1 MSEKS
6 ALINPMKKTSTILIL
21 FIVVLLASQAGCKSG
36 QTASSNP
43 ANQPASKPANKPSA
57 EAPAAAT
64 NANQSQPATPPSS
77 SAATG
82 VPTGPADPKP
92 GGKAELLGTYE
103 SREVQDKGVV
113 TVISQLRT
121 LWMFSSDG
129 TYSRVSEVKGKPY
142 HADSGTF
149 RTAPPD
155 KLILSIQMTG
165 LKQQRKIQNPPLS
178 KTHKFE
184 LSDDGEELRLTSDKG
199 SVGIFRRVS
208 KQAGQ

>member
-1 MSEKS
+1 
-6 ALINPMKKTSTILIL
+6 MKKTSTTLIL

-43 ANQPASKPANKPSA
+43 ANQPANKPANKPA
-57 EAPAAAT
+57 GEAPVPAT
-64 NANQSQPATPPSS
+64 NASQPASPPNA

-92 GGKAELLGTYE
+92 GGKAQLLGTYE

-113 TVISQLRT
+113 TIISQLRT
-121 LWMFSSDG
+121 LWVFSSDG

-142 HADSGTF
+142 HADSGSF
-149 RTAPPD
+149 RIAPPD

-208 KQAGQ
+208 KQTGQ

>member
-1 MSEKS
+1 
-6 ALINPMKKTSTILIL
+6 MKKTSTTLIL
-21 FIVVLLASQAGCKSG
+21 FIVVLLASQAGCKSR

-43 ANQPASKPANKPSA
+43 ANQPSNKPANKPA
-57 EAPAAAT
+57 GEAPVPAT
-64 NANQSQPATPPSS
+64 NASQPASPPSA

-92 GGKAELLGTYE
+92 GGKAQLLGTYE

-113 TVISQLRT
+113 TIISQLRT
-121 LWMFSSDG
+121 LWVFSSDG

-142 HADSGTF
+142 HADSGSF
-149 RTAPPD
+149 RIAPPD

-208 KQAGQ
+208 KQTGQ

>member
-1 MSEKS
+1 
-6 ALINPMKKTSTILIL
+6 MKKTSVPIL
-21 FIVVLLASQAGCKSG
+21 FFVVLIASQAACKSG
-36 QTASSNP
+36 ETASG
-43 ANQPASKPANKPSA
+43 KPANKPAA
-57 EAPAAAT
+57 EAAA
-64 NANQSQPATPPSS
+64 NANQSQPASPASGK
-77 SAATG
+77 AATG
-82 VPTGPADPKP
+82 VPSGPVEPKT

-149 RTAPPD
+149 RIESPD
-155 KLILSIQMTG
+155 KLVLSIQMTG
-165 LKQQRKIQNPPLS
+165 LKMQRKMQNPPLS

-184 LSDDGEELRLTSDKG
+184 LSADGEELRLTSEKG
-199 SVGIFRRVS
+199 SIGIFRRVS
-208 KQAGQ
+208 NQKGQ